1 MTIDDIKQVL
11 RDLLA
16 NLPIERFRNPPPL
29 VGVLRLD
36 GVIGRSAG
44 PGRAGLTLDSYE
56 KAIDKLFSNKRVKA
70 VALVINSPG
79 GSPVQSALIAKR
91 IRDLADDKEL
101 PVTAFCEDVAASG
114 GYWLACT
121 ADEIFADENSI
132 VGSIGVISAG
142 FGFVDLIERFGIER
156 RVYSTGPRKGML
168 DPFQDEKPSDV
179 DRLRELHEDIFE
191 NFKNHVRRS
200 RGDRLHATDVALF
213 TGDIWTGRQAVEVGL
228 IDGLAEM
235 RSEMRKRH
243 GDKVKFVRA
252 GVRRSL
258 FSRLRGGA
266 RDGFYPAELI
276 GALDDWAQWKRFG
289 L

>member
-1 MTIDDIKQVL
+1 MNLEDIKQFIG
-11 RDLLA
+11 RLLGK
-16 NLPIERFRNPPPL
+16 LPIERFRNPPPL

-44 PGRAGLTLDSYE
+44 PGRQGLSLDSHE
-56 KAIDKLFSNKRVKA
+56 KAIAKVFANKQTKA

-91 IRDLADDKEL
+91 IRDLSDEKEI
-101 PVTAFCEDVAASG
+101 PVIAFCEDVAASG
-114 GYWLACT
+114 GYWLACA
-121 ADEIFADENSI
+121 ADEIYADENSI

-168 DPFQDEKPSDV
+168 DPFQDEKAEDI
-179 DRLRELHEDIFE
+179 DRLRELHDDIFA
-191 NFKNHVRRS
+191 NFKNHVRRC
-200 RGDRLHATDVALF
+200 RGDRLHAADDALF

-228 IDGLAEM
+228 IDGLADM
-235 RSEMRKRH
+235 RSEMRKRF
-243 GDKVKFVRA
+243 GEKVKFQRA
-252 GVRRSL
+252 GVRRGL

-266 RDGFYPAELI
+266 RMGLDPAELI